1 MGITSTPTV
10 PRRTAP
16 WRRLLLV
23 LAVTPAFLVA
33 CSGASETGGLPRVT
47 LTDLITD
54 KKVEWPKDRPIVVN
68 LWATWCA
75 PCRKEMPAFQAV
87 HEKLGDQV
95 MIVGVS
101 DDPDLDGARK
111 AAKAA
116 GVDYPL
122 LVDIDSRLMVDL
134 GIAGLPATVFV
145 DKNGV
150 VLGKRLGAMTEA
162 ELRQEIEK
170 RYDTKP

>member
-1 MGITSTPTV
+1 MGITSPPAV
-10 PRRTAP
+10 LPRSSP
-16 WRRLLLV
+16 WRSLV
-23 LAVTPAFLVA
+23 LVFAAISSLLAA
-33 CSGASETGGLPRVT
+33 CSSTSETVKLPRVT
-47 LTDLITD
+47 LTDLTTGD
-54 KKVEWPKDRPIVVN
+54 KVDWPADRPLVIN

-95 MIVGVS
+95 TIAGVS

-145 DKNGV
+145 DENGT

-170 RYDTKP
+170 RYDIKS

>member
-1 MGITSTPTV
+1 MGITPTPTV
-10 PRRTAP
+10 SRGSSR
-16 WRRLLLV
+16 WRSLLLLCAVIPAV
-23 LAVTPAFLVA
+23 LGA
-33 CSGASETGGLPRVT
+33 CSSPSESGDLPRVT
-47 LTDLITD
+47 LTDLRTG
-54 KKVEWPKDRPIVVN
+54 KKVDWPKDRPLIINV
-68 LWATWCA
+68 WATWCA

-95 MIVGVS
+95 KIVGVS
-101 DDPDLDGARK
+101 DDPNLGGARK

-122 LVDIDSRLMVDL
+122 LVDVDTRLMVDL
-134 GIAGLPATVFV
+134 GIVGLPATVFV
-145 DKNGV
+145 GEDGN

-170 RYDTKP
+170 RYDITP